1 MERLVDLL
9 RESESLGATA
19 AVLRARLKCVQSRL
33 KCAEHDLFGG
43 SYPLHAAVQRKD
55 TGKCIKISFLA
66 CAQSPAPRARAL
78 SLSRARTLCPSLGSA
93 LPSSI
98 PHLIL
103 PCILIRTT
111 DRAKYNDLLQLYPGA
126 ADDVNED
133 GKTPLALALSLN
145 AADSVLYVAHT

>member
-1 MERLVDLL
+1 MVAVIHCTQQCKEKTLASVLKYPSLPVLSHPLL
-9 RESESLGATA
+9 
-19 AVLRARLKCVQSRL
+19 
-33 KCAEHDLFGG
+33 
-43 SYPLHAAVQRKD
+43 
-55 TGKCIKISFLA
+55 
-66 CAQSPAPRARAL
+66 ARALSL

-145 AADSVLYVAHT
+145 AADSVLYVAHTRPCFFCPYVIHTPTILFFRTRRARNCNAPT